1 MCEIVIPRVKYC
13 SNDLVL
19 IQKDMTQRIHAVME
33 IGPEINFYK
42 STYSETPRD
51 TASHASQ
58 GRS

>member
-42 STYSETPRD
+42 STYCETPRD
-51 TASHASQ
+51 TASHA
-58 GRS
+58 